1 MNKKQKIT
9 ILIAVIIII
18 ACVIIWLVDG
28 GAIFTKTQVLV
39 VKKDPLF
46 GTTYKTW
53 KDQFVFGLLPSGFSL
68 NLASL
73 ALTSLSGVV
82 IVVSGILFSI
92 FKKGRNEK
100 SI

>member
-9 ILIAVIIII
+9 IIVAAIII
-18 ACVIIWLVDG
+18 AAGITLWLADG
-28 GAIFTKTQVLV
+28 TAIFTKTQILV

-53 KDQFVFGLLPSGFSL
+53 KDQFVLGLLPSGFSL
-68 NLASL
+68 TLESL
-73 ALTSLSGVV
+73 ALTSLSGAV
-82 IVVSGILFSI
+82 IVVSGILFYV